1 MRPNLRGWVS
11 PSFLFITM
19 KQADILRQAA
29 GEWADRNGLFVV
41 SIEISR
47 DNDVDVTIDADER
60 DITLDDCVAMTGY
73 IQEKVDRDVEDYSL
87 TIGSAGLSLPF
98 KVPRQYKKFVG
109 SEIQITRLG
118 GERIKA
124 TLLAADDSGVDI
136 SWQKKGEGKG
146 KKAME
151 TVTEHLDYN
160 EIKTAKPIIK
170 F

>member
-1 MRPNLRGWVS
+1 
-11 PSFLFITM
+11 M
-19 KQADILRQAA
+19 KQADILKQAA
-29 GEWADRNGLFVV
+29 EEWAEKNGLFVV
-41 SIEISR
+41 SIAISK
-47 DNDVDVTIDADER
+47 DNDVDVTIDADSR

-87 TIGSAGLSLPF
+87 TIGSAGLSAPF
-98 KVPRQYKKFVG
+98 RIPRQYKKFVG
-109 SEIQITRLG
+109 SEIQITRLT

-124 TLLAADDSGVDI
+124 MLLAADDKGVDI

-151 TVTEHLDYN
+151 TVTEHLNYD
-160 EIKTAKPIIK
+160 EIKIAKPIIK

>member
-1 MRPNLRGWVS
+1 MRTKLRGWVS

-19 KQADILRQAA
+19 KQADILKQAA

-87 TIGSAGLSLPF
+87 TIGSAGLSSPF